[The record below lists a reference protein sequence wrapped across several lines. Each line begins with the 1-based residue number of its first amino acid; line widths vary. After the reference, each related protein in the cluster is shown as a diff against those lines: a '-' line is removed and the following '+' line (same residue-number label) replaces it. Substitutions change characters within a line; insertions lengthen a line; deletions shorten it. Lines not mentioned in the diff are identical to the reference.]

1 MKLEE
6 MDGLERSRQFKQL
19 RELFFEALGKY
30 WDEEFAEYQTVFE
43 PQMPDEIECSKAYG
57 GYGHPMQ
64 IISDGEW
71 SLICALRGGKTNG
84 R

>member
-6 MDGLERSRQFKQL
+6 MDGLGRSRQFKRL
-19 RELFFEALGKY
+19 RKLFFEALGKA
-30 WDEEFAEYQTVFE
+30 WDEESAEYQTVFE
-43 PQMPDEIECSKAYG
+43 PQAPDELERSKAFG

-64 IISDGEW
+64 IIPNGEW
-71 SLICALRGGKTNG
+71 SLICDIRGGKKDG